1 MFTETRIQS
10 TIAAVTGILNVVV
23 LLGWWDLTNEQIAGI
38 TTALILIMAAVRA
51 WFEPKVNFI
60 GEKAPTT

>member
-10 TIAAVTGILNVVV
+10 TIGAVTGILNVIV
-23 LLGWWDLTNEQIAGI
+23 LLGWWELTNEQIAAI
-38 TTALILIMAAVRA
+38 TTALILVMAAVRA

-60 GEKAPTT
+60 GEKASS

>member
-38 TTALILIMAAVRA
+38 TTALLLIMGAIRV
-51 WFEPKVNFI
+51 WFEPKIDIV
-60 GEKAPTT
+60 GVGKDV

>member
-1 MFTETRIQS
+1 MTETRIQS

-38 TTALILIMAAVRA
+38 TTALLLVMGAIRV
-51 WFEPKVNFI
+51 WFEPKINVVGHK
-60 GEKAPTT
+60 GE

>member
-60 GEKAPTT
+60 GEKAPTV